1 MKDPTFWMLARA
13 SGLLAY
19 AALTAATLL
28 GLLVKARPFR
38 SLSRLRVTDLHRFV
52 ALIGLGALSGHGV
65 ALVLMAMPM
74 PVPALVIPGLSP
86 YRPVWTAAGVI
97 AGNCCCSSSPRF
109 PCAASS
115 VPRTWR
121 RLHWATYA
129 MFALAAVHGIGSG
142 TDTSRP
148 WVMAFYAG
156 TIGAVTAATVW
167 RALVP
172 PPRRVA
178 KAAPTKHIPDKA
190 LEGALHEHLSHRHR
204 PCALQR
210 LRRLRGARPAQ
221 ASSPAVRIIKR
232 LLQPRSDTRCSTSC
246 STHLE
251 VAARGDASKRK
262 WLD

>member
-38 SLSRLRVTDLHRFV
+38 SLSRATVTDLHRFV
-52 ALIGLGALSGHGV
+52 ALIGLGALSAHGV
-65 ALVLMAMPM
+65 ALVLDAAMPM

-97 AGNCCCSSSPRF
+97 AGELLLLVIASF
-109 PCAASS
+109 PLRRVIGAKA
-115 VPRTWR
+115 WR

-156 TIGAVTAATVW
+156 TIGAVAAATVW

-190 LEGALHEHLSHRHR
+190 LEGAL
-204 PCALQR
+204 P
-210 LRRLRGARPAQ
+210 
-221 ASSPAVRIIKR
+221 
-232 LLQPRSDTRCSTSC
+232 
-246 STHLE
+246 
-251 VAARGDASKRK
+251 
-262 WLD
+262 

>member
-38 SLSRLRVTDLHRFV
+38 SLSRATVTDLHRFV
-52 ALIGLGALSGHGV
+52 ALIRARRPVRPRRRARARRSD
-65 ALVLMAMPM
+65 AM
-74 PVPALVIPGLSP
+74 PVPALVIPGSRPTARSGRRPESSP
-86 YRPVWTAAGVI
+86 AELLLLVI
-97 AGNCCCSSSPRF
+97 ASF
-109 PCAASS
+109 PLRRVIGAK
-115 VPRTWR
+115 TWR

-156 TIGAVTAATVW
+156 TIGAVAAATVW

-178 KAAPTKHIPDKA
+178 NAAPTKHIPETA
-190 LEGALHEHLSHRHR
+190 LEGAL
-204 PCALQR
+204 P
-210 LRRLRGARPAQ
+210 
-221 ASSPAVRIIKR
+221 
-232 LLQPRSDTRCSTSC
+232 
-246 STHLE
+246 
-251 VAARGDASKRK
+251 
-262 WLD
+262 